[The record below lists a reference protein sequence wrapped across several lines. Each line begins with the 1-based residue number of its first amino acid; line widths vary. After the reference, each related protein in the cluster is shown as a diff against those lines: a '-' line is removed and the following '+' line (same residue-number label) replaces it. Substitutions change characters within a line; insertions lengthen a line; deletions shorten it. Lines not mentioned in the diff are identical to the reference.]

1 MHLASMCPPC
11 LLCVFFYVAQGKA
24 LQSRNERLKAEID
37 DLSGCIKQLST
48 KHEHAAPQPDFV
60 YVVLSTAAGRRA
72 CFHVV
77 RRFRFCVDLLLHQ
90 LIRSRQ
96 TCPTSIKLG
105 SCSTQLTSCE
115 RRKTSC
121 LWAGANVRAR
131 GAAAR
136 CVSLFSTPNN
146 VHRQS
151 CLSARSC
158 TLGWMTSR
166 ASCRRSPQRTP
177 A

>member
-60 YVVLSTAAGRRA
+60 YVVLATAAGRRA

-77 RRFRFCVDLLLHQ
+77 RRFRF
-90 LIRSRQ
+90 
-96 TCPTSIKLG
+96 
-105 SCSTQLTSCE
+105 
-115 RRKTSC
+115 
-121 LWAGANVRAR
+121 A
-131 GAAAR
+131 
-136 CVSLFSTPNN
+136 
-146 VHRQS
+146 
-151 CLSARSC
+151 
-158 TLGWMTSR
+158 
-166 ASCRRSPQRTP
+166 
-177 A
+177 